1 MMIVKILNYFIFN
14 YHLSQSKLNF
24 NFLDLR
30 FKVFN
35 KPQIKLMLKLSE
47 FFVKAFL
54 CGLWSVILCK
64 VFK

>member
-35 KPQIKLMLKLSE
+35 KPQIMLMLKLSE

-54 CGLWSVILCK
+54 CGL
-64 VFK
+64 